1 VSPRKEGDRRI
12 GVKVNGLAENSADS
26 PDGEVK
32 VKDADDRIR

>member
-1 VSPRKEGDRRI
+1 
-12 GVKVNGLAENSADS
+12 VNGLAENSADS